1 MKNHQI
7 KLIDSTYPVHDA
19 RDVLFSLINDKIEFL
34 NQKIFSLQERFGSDT
49 SHLEKRVKSLR
60 AELQQLLDLLNTMN
74 EDQLIDIHCEVDM
87 KIRKPE
93 TV

>member
-7 KLIDSTYPVHDA
+7 KLIDSTYPVRDA

-49 SHLEKRVKSLR
+49 GHLEKRVKELR
-60 AELQQLLDLLNTMN
+60 MELQQLLDLLNTME
-74 EDQLIDIHCEVDM
+74 EDQLIEIHCEVDM
-87 KIRKPE
+87 KIKKPV